1 VIPGDDFVA
10 VATTHKEYSALDKEK
25 TALNIDAAADLIWNS
40 AKQGKFYPAPLRGV
54 LDFDDALKVQLA
66 VLERRT
72 ADRENQAGWK
82 IGLTSPSVRAHFD
95 TESQPFGYLMQSGIY
110 ESGAEI
116 AIDALRAGCGLEPEL
131 CWIMAKDLEGPGA
144 TPEKARAA
152 VSGVCPGMEIN
163 EKRSGGIKDFG
174 LAVADNLTQWP
185 IVAAAP
191 VFPVPDDLDSDALK
205 VGMSCN
211 GNTAATAMGKDVID
225 DHFVSLATLANVLG
239 RYGRKVEAGQ
249 RIITGSFSKH
259 DVNKGETWEA
269 EFSALG
275 SCTISFI

>member
-1 VIPGDDFVA
+1 MLFDNFAAIA
-10 VATTHKEYSALDKEK
+10 ATLKEYSALDKDK
-25 TALNIDAAADLIWNS
+25 TALNIEAAADLLWNS
-40 AKQGKFYPAPLRGV
+40 AKQGKFYPEPLRGV
-54 LDFDDALKVQLA
+54 LDFDDALRVQLA

-72 ADRENQAGWK
+72 ADGEIQGGWK

-95 TESQPFGYLMQSGIY
+95 TDSQPFGYLMQSGIY
-110 ESGAEI
+110 DSGAEI
-116 AIDALRAGCGLEPEL
+116 AIDALKPGCGLEPEL

-174 LAVADNLTQWP
+174 LAIADNLTQWG

-191 VFPVPDDLDSDALK
+191 LIPVPDDFDSDTLE
-205 VGMSCN
+205 VSMRSN
-211 GNTAATAMGKDVID
+211 GDIAAKAKGKDVID
-225 DHFVSLATLANVLG
+225 DHFLSLATLANVLG
-239 RYGRKVEAGQ
+239 RYERKIEAGQ

>member
-1 VIPGDDFVA
+1 MLFDDFVA
-10 VATTHKEYSALDKEK
+10 VATTLEDYSALDKEK

-40 AKQGKFYPAPLRGV
+40 AKQGRFYPAPLRGV
-54 LDFDDALKVQLA
+54 LDFDHALKVQLA

-72 ADRENQAGWK
+72 ADGEIQAGWK
-82 IGLTSPSVRAHFD
+82 IGLTSASVRAHFN

-116 AIDALRAGCGLEPEL
+116 AIDGLRVGCGLEPEL
-131 CWIMAKDLEGPGA
+131 CWLMAKDLEGPGA
-144 TPEKARAA
+144 TLEKARAA

-174 LAVADNLTQWP
+174 LAIADNLTQWG

-191 VFPVPDDLDSDALK
+191 ASPVPDDFDSDTLE
-205 VGMSCN
+205 VSMRCN
-211 GNTAATAMGKDVID
+211 GKAAATAIGKDVID
-225 DHFVSLATLANVLG
+225 DHFVSLATLANVLA
-239 RYGRKVEAGQ
+239 RYGRKIEAGQ

-269 EFSALG
+269 EFSTLG